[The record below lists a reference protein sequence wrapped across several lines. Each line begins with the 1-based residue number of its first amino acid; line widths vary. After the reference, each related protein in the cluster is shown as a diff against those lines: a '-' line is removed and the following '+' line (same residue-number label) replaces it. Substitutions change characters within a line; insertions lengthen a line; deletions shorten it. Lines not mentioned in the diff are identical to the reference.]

1 VGLPSDGMAAADLI
15 PDARLLCRCSRPGA
29 LQSGID
35 LFLDQLTQSVED
47 NRGEICFNIDGLGR
61 LA

>member
-1 VGLPSDGMAAADLI
+1 MTATDLV
-15 PDARLLCRCSRPGA
+15 PTRSLLCRRGRPGA

-35 LFLDQLTQSVED
+35 LFPDQLAESVED
-47 NRGEICFNIDGLGR
+47 NLGEICFNIDGLGR